1 MLNSIRMDRLGHSA
15 RATLATS
22 TRAMLGIFEHEHTRH
37 GRPGLERRSVFKAP
51 KEILLAG
58 LVKAA

>member
-22 TRAMLGIFEHEHTRH
+22 TRLMLGVLEHEHKRY
-37 GRPGLERRSVFKAP
+37 GRPGSERRSGFKAP
-51 KEILLAG
+51 QEILLAG

>member
-15 RATLATS
+15 RVTLAPS
-22 TRAMLGIFEHEHTRH
+22 TRAMLGIFEHEHKRH
-37 GRPGLERRSVFKAP
+37 GRPGSERRGVFKTL